1 MKKTALLLICLFC
14 LFLNTFGQSKAVAKE
29 EVHPEEY
36 SVYKT
41 ILEPFKKSSVK
52 QLVIRKFTSG
62 NLDGS
67 SLIWDKDRK
76 TPLLEA
82 FEPET
87 IDEYNSRLSKP
98 TELKNNFGIDMPV
111 NLVTD
116 KELKPIFDRKKETNL
131 TKNAVEVMEKRYQT
145 KYIITFSRVSFDKSN
160 TSALVHVEFV
170 CDEGC
175 SRGYI
180 YILSKTDNRWSVIE
194 SLHTRF

>member
-1 MKKTALLLICLFC
+1 MKKTSLLLICLFC

-170 CDEGC
+170 CDEDC

>member
-1 MKKTALLLICLFC
+1 
-14 LFLNTFGQSKAVAKE
+14 VAKE

>member
-14 LFLNTFGQSKAVAKE
+14 LFLNTSGQYKAIAKE
-29 EVHPEEY
+29 EIHPEEY
-36 SVYKT
+36 NVYKT
-41 ILEPFKKSSVK
+41 ILEPFLKSSFK

-62 NLDGS
+62 NADES
-67 SLIWDKDRK
+67 SLISGDRK
-76 TPLLEA
+76 TSLLKA

-98 TELKNNFGIDMPV
+98 TELKNNFAIDMPV

-131 TKNAVEVMEKRYQT
+131 TENAVEVMEKQYQT
-145 KYIITFSRVSFDKSN
+145 KVIITFSRVSFNKSN
-160 TSALVHVEFV
+160 TLALVHVEFV
-170 CDEGC
+170 SDLSY

-180 YILSKTDNRWSVIE
+180 YILSKIDNRWSVRE